1 MQKRETNETRGN
13 TKITKN
19 SSENN
24 IVSNAKNNTEINA
37 FNSNHEQTESIITSG
52 EKSVYLEWL
61 KNPSNTLYNAPFEL
75 KLDKN
80 IDTKLLKDCILKTIY
95 NNKNMCAKY
104 SLENN
109 EITKIYV
116 EEPLYDVKINNVFG
130 KRLFINKG

>member
-1 MQKRETNETRGN
+1 MV
-13 TKITKN
+13 KN
-19 SSENN
+19 S
-24 IVSNAKNNTEINA
+24 
-37 FNSNHEQTESIITSG
+37 
-52 EKSVYLEWL
+52 
-61 KNPSNTLYNAPFEL
+61 SNTLYNAPFEL

-116 EEPLYDVKINNVFG
+116 EEPLYDVKINNVSEKDYLLIKDNFA
-130 KRLFINKG
+130 KPSI